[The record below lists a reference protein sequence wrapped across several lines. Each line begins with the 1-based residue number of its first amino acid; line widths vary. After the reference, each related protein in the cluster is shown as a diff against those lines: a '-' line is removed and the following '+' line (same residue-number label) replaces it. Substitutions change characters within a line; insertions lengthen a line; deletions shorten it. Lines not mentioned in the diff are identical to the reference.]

1 MTTAYPEPVLHGD
14 PFSTRRP
21 LRSIIPW
28 VNCRIEE
35 DKRPANGGGER
46 GWEAGRDTE
55 MVACCDLR
63 LFAAAS
69 RRAGRRVPGAAG
81 NEARGHLL
89 FLFSLRTLA
98 GYHFPPILSTLF
110 HVSHA
115 FMNSSSLSTEQ
126 ETTDVLL
133 VGSGIMSASLAAMLK
148 QVEPRLS
155 IRVVEVAPELAR
167 EASDGWNNA
176 GTGHAGLC
184 ELSYT
189 PVREPDG
196 SVKIGRAL
204 SIFEQFE
211 HSKQFWAHAV
221 ASGMAGEPAGFVHA
235 VPHIC
240 FVQGDA
246 DVALL
251 EARQAALREHHF
263 FHPTVITADPAMIQA
278 WAPLVMEGRRPV
290 RVAATRVDGGTEVN
304 FGLLARRLLGW
315 LGSQEGCDVATG
327 CRVTGLVREHD
338 AWRVAVQHV
347 ASGERLVHGARFVF
361 VGAGGGSLPLLQSTG
376 LPEAAGLAGFPIGG
390 QWLVCDDADLAAR
403 HEAKVYGAT
412 PPSSPS
418 LGSPH
423 LDLRRLDGRRQLL
436 FGPFGSWTTRFL
448 KQSGRWTD
456 LPRSLRPGNL
466 STLVRAAV
474 RNRPLVQYLVG
485 QALQSMES
493 RMEALRFF
501 YPQARTA
508 NWRLV
513 EAGIRVQTIKKADH
527 GDVTFGTEVFS
538 SRDRS
543 LAALL
548 GASPGASVAVNIALE
563 TIKTCLPHLL
573 ATSEGQDRMKR
584 MIPAY
589 DEDLKLPANAAIF
602 ARMSQAADEA
612 LGLALCR
619 NEWRRGRPTAWTPE
633 RGQVGALKGREASQA
648 RRSRRPDS
656 Y

>member
-1 MTTAYPEPVLHGD
+1 M
-14 PFSTRRP
+14 
-21 LRSIIPW
+21 LRS
-28 VNCRIEE
+28 
-35 DKRPANGGGER
+35 
-46 GWEAGRDTE
+46 AG
-55 MVACCDLR
+55 V
-63 LFAAAS
+63 
-69 RRAGRRVPGAAG
+69 RVSCLP
-81 NEARGHLL
+81 R
-89 FLFSLRTLA
+89 
-98 GYHFPPILSTLF
+98 LSTVLNPLG
-110 HVSHA
+110 HA
-115 FMNSSSLSTEQ
+115 SMIASSPSSRP
-126 ETTDVLL
+126 ETNDVLL

-148 QVEPRLS
+148 QLEPRLS
-155 IRVVEVAPELAR
+155 IRVVEITPELAR

-189 PVREPDG
+189 PAREPDG

-204 SIFEQFE
+204 AIFEQFE

-221 ASGMAGEPAGFVHA
+221 ASGMAGEPAGFIHA

-251 EARQAALREHHF
+251 EARQAALCEHHF
-263 FHPTVITADPAMIQA
+263 FRSTVITADPTTIQA
-278 WAPLVMEGRRPV
+278 WAPLVMEGRRPT

-315 LGSQEGCDVATG
+315 LGMQEGCEVATG
-327 CRVTGLVREHD
+327 CRVTSLEREHD
-338 AWRVAVQHV
+338 AWRIAVQHV
-347 ASGERLVHGARFVF
+347 ASGARLVHRARFVF

-403 HEAKVYGAT
+403 HDTKVYGAT

-418 LGSPH
+418 LGAPH

-448 KQSGRWTD
+448 KQTGRWTD

-466 STLVRAAV
+466 TTLLRAAV
-474 RNRPLVQYLVG
+474 RNRLLVKYLVG

-493 RMEALRFF
+493 RMESLRFF
-501 YPQARTA
+501 YPRARTA
-508 NWRLV
+508 DWRLV
-513 EAGIRVQTIKKADH
+513 EAGIRVQTIKQANH
-527 GDVTFGTEVFS
+527 GAVTFGTELFS
-538 SRDRS
+538 ARDRS

-548 GASPGASVAVNIALE
+548 GASPGASVAVNIALQ
-563 TIKTCLPHLL
+563 TIKICLPHLL
-573 ATSEGQDRMKR
+573 STAEQRDRMKR

-602 ARMSQAADEA
+602 ARTSRAADET
-612 LGLALCR
+612 LGLVAPD
-619 NEWRRGRPTAWTPE
+619 G
-633 RGQVGALKGREASQA
+633 VASA
-648 RRSRRPDS
+648 
-656 Y
+656 